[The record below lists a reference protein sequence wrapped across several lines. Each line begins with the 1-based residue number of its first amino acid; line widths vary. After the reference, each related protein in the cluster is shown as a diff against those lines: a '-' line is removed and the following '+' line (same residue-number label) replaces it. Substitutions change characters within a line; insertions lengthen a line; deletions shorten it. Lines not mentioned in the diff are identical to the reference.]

1 MIMSTENQ
9 HFEQMMNECKKN
21 HKRRKMGFGI
31 VAIILGSLL
40 LVNQIYP
47 NSINFHYVWPSFLIL
62 IGIKSIFKSRN
73 HSMSKCC

>member
-1 MIMSTENQ
+1 MNTENQ

-31 VAIILGSLL
+31 FAIIIGSLL

-47 NSINFHYVWPSFLIL
+47 NYINFHYVWPSLLIV
-62 IGIKSIFKSRN
+62 IGVKSIFKSRRQ
-73 HSMSKCC
+73 SISKCR

>member
-1 MIMSTENQ
+1 MNTENQ

-31 VAIILGSLL
+31 FAIILGSLL

-47 NSINFHYVWPSFLIL
+47 DSINFHYVWPSLLIV
-62 IGIKSIFKSRN
+62 IGVKSIIKSRRQSI
-73 HSMSKCC
+73 SKCC

>member
-1 MIMSTENQ
+1 MNTENQ

-31 VAIILGSLL
+31 FAIILGSLL

-47 NSINFHYVWPSFLIL
+47 NSINFHFVWPSFLIL
-62 IGIKSIFKSRN
+62 IGLKSIFKSRTQTVG
-73 HSMSKCC
+73 KCC

>member
-1 MIMSTENQ
+1 MNTENQ

-31 VAIILGSLL
+31 FAIILGSLL

-62 IGIKSIFKSRN
+62 IGLKSIFKSRN
-73 HSMSKCC
+73 HSVSKCC